1 MSDIKVVIAGA
12 CGRMGHALIS
22 CAGRTDG
29 ISVCGAVECDGHPA
43 LGKDAGEEAGVGAI
57 GVKVV
62 SDLNSVLSAADVLI
76 DFTLHGA
83 VPGNALAAAKAGKP
97 VVLGTTGL
105 NAEETAVVRQ
115 CSEQIPIVWA
125 PNMSLGVNLLFAC
138 LKKAGEVLGKGYAV
152 EIEET
157 HHIHKLDA
165 PSGTALGLG
174 KKVAEGLGVD
184 FDGSYVHDE
193 GGKKGIKDPQK
204 IVIRSYREGEVV
216 GDHTVSFT
224 SPGETIEF
232 THHVWTR
239 EALAGGA
246 IRAAGWIKGKAP
258 GIYDMQAV
266 LGL

>member
-1 MSDIKVVIAGA
+1 MSDIKVAIAGA
-12 CGRMGHALIS
+12 CGRMGNALIS
-22 CAGRTDG
+22 CAVRTDG
-29 ISVCGAVECDGHPA
+29 MAVSGAVECAGHKA
-43 LGKDAGEEAGVGAI
+43 LGRDAGEEAGVGAI

-62 SDLNSVLSAADVLI
+62 SDLSGVLLASDVLI
-76 DFTLHGA
+76 DFTLHNA
-83 VPGNALAAAKAGKP
+83 VPGNALAAAEAGLP

-105 NAEETAVVRQ
+105 NAEETAVVRK
-115 CSEQIPIVWA
+115 CAEKIPIVWA

-165 PSGTALGLG
+165 PSGTALGMG
-174 KKVAEGLGVD
+174 RKVAEGLGVD
-184 FDGSYVHDE
+184 FAANYVHDE
-193 GGKKGIKDPQK
+193 GGKRGIKDPGK

-216 GDHTVSFT
+216 GDHTVSFA

-232 THHVWTR
+232 THHVWSR
-239 EALAGGA
+239 EALAAGA
-246 IRAAGWIKGKAP
+246 IRAAAWIRGRTP